1 MLSLPR
7 RSLEGRR
14 RMRKPTLGHD
24 PAAAASGDGCCK
36 SSLAQACAPS
46 TGLVTGLVCAL
57 LTSSC
62 HVANARAAAAAC
74 PATAFAT
81 MRLASHN
88 ILRSNYAVYVRHLP
102 ALVCVHLQRPSA
114 SLQRH
119 LALVRRPHL
128 ALPRHLALQVDR
140 ADGLEVGHLCSRHAS
155 VVAGIM
161 LACQHTDAQMRHP

>member
-1 MLSLPR
+1 
-7 RSLEGRR
+7 
-14 RMRKPTLGHD
+14 
-24 PAAAASGDGCCK
+24 
-36 SSLAQACAPS
+36 
-46 TGLVTGLVCAL
+46 
-57 LTSSC
+57 
-62 HVANARAAAAAC
+62 
-74 PATAFAT
+74 

-88 ILRSNYAVYVRHLP
+88 ILRSNYAVYVRRLP
-102 ALVCVHLQRPSA
+102 ALVRVHLQRPSA